1 MSGSQRMSTRTSPT
15 VPAVV
20 ARLVDAVPAVD
31 REAAD
36 AARAV
41 HASLATPPG
50 ALGDVEELGARLAA
64 IAGRCPPPPCH
75 RSELI
80 VAAADHGVHAQGI
93 SPWPQTVTA
102 AMVRTLCEGRASANA
117 FAGTVGAGVTVLD
130 VGLAHP
136 VDDHPRLR
144 RAAVRPG
151 ARDLA
156 GGPAMT
162 DEECTRAVLAGADAA
177 SGLIEDGADLL
188 LTGDMGIC
196 NTTAAAALVAGET
209 GLCPEQVTG
218 PGAGTDPGKL
228 ARKQQVVAAAV
239 ARHRHDQPWA
249 RLAGVGGL
257 EHAAL
262 VGVLLAAAPRR
273 VPVVLDGVNALA
285 AALSARALAPDLAG
299 HLLASHRS
307 TEPAAAAAL
316 SHLDL
321 RPLLDLGLRLGE
333 GTGALLAVPILRAAA
348 ALLTEVATLDDVL
361 SA

>member
-1 MSGSQRMSTRTSPT
+1 MSTQTPLT
-15 VPAVV
+15 VPTPV
-20 ARLVDAVPAVD
+20 AHLVDAVPAVD
-31 REAAD
+31 PAAAD

-75 RSELI
+75 RAELI

-93 SPWPQTVTA
+93 SPWPQAVTA
-102 AMVRTLCEGRASANA
+102 AMVRTLCEGRATANA
-117 FAGTVGAGVTVLD
+117 FAATVGAGVTVLD

-136 VDDHPRLR
+136 VEDHPRLR
-144 RAAVRPG
+144 RAGIRRG
-151 ARDLA
+151 TRDLA
-156 GGPAMT
+156 DGPAMT
-162 DEECTRAVLAGADAA
+162 DDECTRAVLAGAGAA
-177 SGLIEDGADLL
+177 TDLIEDGADLL
-188 LTGDMGIC
+188 VTGDMGIC
-196 NTTAAAALVAGET
+196 NTTAAAALVAAET
-209 GLCPEQVTG
+209 GLPPDEVTG

-228 ARKQQVVAAAV
+228 ARKQQIVATAV
-239 ARHRHDQPWA
+239 ARHRHDQPWS
-249 RLAGVGGL
+249 RLAGLGGL

-262 VGVLLAAAPRR
+262 AGVLLAGAARR

-285 AALSARALAPDLAG
+285 ASLAARALAPDLAG

-307 TEPAAAAAL
+307 TEPAATAAI
-316 SHLDL
+316 SHLGL

-333 GTGALLAVPILRAAA
+333 GTGALLAVPTLRAAA

-361 SA
+361 RDDA